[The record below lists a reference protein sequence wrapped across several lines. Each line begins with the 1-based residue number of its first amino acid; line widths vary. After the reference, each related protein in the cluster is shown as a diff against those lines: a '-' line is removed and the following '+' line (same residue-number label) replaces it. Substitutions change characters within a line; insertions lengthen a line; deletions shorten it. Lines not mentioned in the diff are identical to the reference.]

1 MGGICKRK
9 NLSESEKFNYY
20 HCKKC
25 GEIPLIDFSF
35 YDFNISCTNHKIFN
49 ISIDRFYDYITLDY
63 KCDIC
68 KKNSKNSN
76 FAYCYDCELIYCK
89 TCLNRHN
96 INNSH
101 YISNNIIDKNIICKL
116 HNKNYTKF
124 CMKCKLNLC
133 EQCENSYNHYTEL
146 FSDIYPLNEDIKN
159 FKDMSLKILKNN
171 IEENEI
177 INDQENEDFI
187 SNNELENECIK
198 IKNLFVDSFSH
209 KISNYNYINNINNII
224 RTTFIKDLNIKY
236 IKNEVKY
243 IQNKTKYDTNNIE
256 NKTLIK
262 SISKHNTYDF
272 NSQTC
277 CMKKLNDVS
286 INSLKKLELVAIGGS
301 NSIILILNLL
311 NFNIYQIINEHNSA
325 VYSLEQFK
333 DNPNYLFSS
342 SGDRTINI
350 YELNDNFKYQ
360 LIQKLKKSSKKK
372 SGEINKIIM
381 LSNNLLISGD
391 YTCITIWKS
400 KSINKNEIYYEILSE
415 IFINRDTSNLI
426 EVNQKYFVAVQ
437 FSHGGHFQVYQNDG
451 KSFPL
456 VRELVNIESLANS
469 SNGLAKIDDNLIC
482 SATNNNIFY
491 IISIDPLQIIQKINI
506 CPKNHIE
513 ILYIYVTEDNY
524 LYCKGGYQSIIQYKI
539 IKDEDNNFVEL
550 KEIGIF
556 NKDIHVI
563 SYERAILPFDDGRI
577 FFVDETIGQE
587 RYNLIS

>member
-1 MGGICKRK
+1 
-9 NLSESEKFNYY
+9 
-20 HCKKC
+20 
-25 GEIPLIDFSF
+25 
-35 YDFNISCTNHKIFN
+35 
-49 ISIDRFYDYITLDY
+49 
-63 KCDIC
+63 
-68 KKNSKNSN
+68 
-76 FAYCYDCELIYCK
+76 
-89 TCLNRHN
+89 
-96 INNSH
+96 
-101 YISNNIIDKNIICKL
+101 
-116 HNKNYTKF
+116 
-124 CMKCKLNLC
+124 MKCKLNLC

-187 SNNELENECIK
+187 SNNELEDECIK

-236 IKNEVKY
+236 IKNDVKY

-256 NKTLIK
+256 NKALIK

-277 CMKKLNDVS
+277 CMKKLNDIL
-286 INSLKKLELVAIGGS
+286 INSLKKLELVALGGS

-311 NFNIYQIINEHNSA
+311 NFNIYQIINDHNSA

-350 YELNDNFKYQ
+350 YQLNDNFKYQ

-400 KSINKNEIYYEILSE
+400 KSINKNEIYYEILFE

-426 EVNQKYFVAVQ
+426 EVNQKYFVAAQ

-482 SATNNNIFY
+482 STTNNSIFY

-506 CPKNHIE
+506 CSKNHIE
-513 ILYIYVTEDNY
+513 ILYIYATDDNY

-577 FFVDETIGQE
+577 FFVDETIGKE